1 MLVKYFNM
9 YSRSREVGRNTDLN
23 FAVLIKTTTHE
34 QSPGCRQLRGAAADV
49 VPSGG
54 AAADAALS
62 DQVVCGQDTQK
73 T

>member
-1 MLVKYFNM
+1 MNRVQDAAN
-9 YSRSREVGRNTDLN
+9 SG
-23 FAVLIKTTTHE
+23 
-34 QSPGCRQLRGAAADV
+34 GAAADV

>member
-1 MLVKYFNM
+1 MNRVQDAAN
-9 YSRSREVGRNTDLN
+9 SGE
-23 FAVLIKTTTHE
+23 
-34 QSPGCRQLRGAAADV
+34 AAADV

-62 DQVVCGQDTQK
+62 DQVVCGQNTQK